1 MQTMEAAVLDPGHW
15 KTLLTQYV
23 AALKQQTAHFDSLE
37 PWFSLIL
44 FTAASVV
51 MIWRLEVLEKKGF
64 EGTVL
69 GTLVMPYASGFSNL
83 MFAFVL
89 GKSGGSG
96 SLVLENCLVNNVT
109 NLTLLVGLSTLFWTL
124 IVIPAKSKKVPKR
137 VTQAHRLNY
146 LSLLLTLFA
155 LFFFTGIVW
164 ALARDGSINFSD
176 GLVLVGLFLFWQL
189 FHVFGV
195 LKNNVSRKRA
205 FPKSIIFDLVA
216 VMTAGIAVYY
226 SIERLV
232 AWIPR
237 SGPGF
242 IVFTN
247 LGWLSGILMVLPNA
261 MVALYYAKARRADV
275 VYSSQIGDGHICIPM
290 CVGLFALFNTIQ
302 VPAHLNLSVSIILG
316 AGLLHFVFVALWG
329 RLPRA
334 AGIVL
339 TGAYGFF
346 LYRGLIS

>member
-1 MQTMEAAVLDPGHW
+1 MEAAVLDPGYW
-15 KTLLTQYV
+15 KTVLSQS
-23 AALKQQTAHFDSLE
+23 ASILKQQTANLDPLD

-44 FTAASVV
+44 FMAASVV
-51 MIWRLEVLEKKGF
+51 MIWRLEALEKKGF

-83 MFAFVL
+83 MFALVL

-124 IVIPAKSKKVPKR
+124 IVIPSKSKKGKR
-137 VTQAHRLNY
+137 KITKANRINY

-155 LFFFTGIVW
+155 LFFFTGAVW
-164 ALARDGSINFSD
+164 ALARDGSLDFSD

-189 FHVFGV
+189 FHIFDILKHNV
-195 LKNNVSRKRA
+195 LRKRS
-205 FPKSIIFDLVA
+205 FPKSIIFDFIL
-216 VMTAGIAVYY
+216 VMTTGFAVYS

-237 SGPGF
+237 TGPGF
-242 IVFTN
+242 FVFEN
-247 LGWLSGILMVLPNA
+247 LGWLSGILMVLPNG
-261 MVALYYAKARRADV
+261 MVALYYAKTRRADV
-275 VYSSQIGDGHICIPM
+275 VYTSQIGDGHICIPM

-302 VPAHLNLSVSIILG
+302 IPLHLNLSVSIILG
-316 AGLLHFVFVALWG
+316 AGLLHFTFVALLG
-329 RLPRA
+329 RLPK
-334 AGIVL
+334 GVGFIL
-339 TGAYGFF
+339 IGAYGFF
-346 LYRGLIS
+346 LYQGLIK

>member
-1 MQTMEAAVLDPGHW
+1 MEAAVPDLSHW
-15 KTLLTQYV
+15 KTLLSPYV
-23 AALKQQTAHFDSLE
+23 TALKQQTAHLDPLD

-44 FTAASVV
+44 FIAASVV
-51 MIWRLEVLEKKGF
+51 MIWRLEALEKKGF

-124 IVIPAKSKKVPKR
+124 IVIPSKSKKGKR
-137 VTQAHRLNY
+137 KITQAHRINY

-155 LFFFTGIVW
+155 LFFFTGAVW
-164 ALARDGSINFSD
+164 ALARDGSIDFSD

-189 FHVFGV
+189 FHIFDILKHNV
-195 LKNNVSRKRA
+195 LRKRS
-205 FPKSIIFDLVA
+205 FPKSIIFDFILVMA
-216 VMTAGIAVYY
+216 TGFAVYY

-232 AWIPR
+232 AWVPR
-237 SGPGF
+237 TGPGF
-242 IVFTN
+242 FVFEN
-247 LGWLSGILMVLPNA
+247 LGWLSGILMVLPNG

-275 VYSSQIGDGHICIPM
+275 VYTSQIGDGHICIPM
-290 CVGLFALFNTIQ
+290 CVGLFALFNTIKI
-302 VPAHLNLSVSIILG
+302 PPHLNLSVSVIIG
-316 AGLLHFVFVALWG
+316 AGLLHFTFIALLG
-329 RLPRA
+329 RLPRSV
-334 AGIVL
+334 GVVL

-346 LYRGLIS
+346 LYKGLIS

>member
-1 MQTMEAAVLDPGHW
+1 MQAAVLDSGYW
-15 KTLLTQYV
+15 KTLLFQSA
-23 AALKQQTAHFDSLE
+23 AALKQQTAHLDPLD

-44 FTAASVV
+44 FMTASVV
-51 MIWRLEVLEKKGF
+51 MIWRLEALEKKGF

-124 IVIPAKSKKVPKR
+124 IVVPPTSRKRKKRISK
-137 VTQAHRLNY
+137 AHRINY
-146 LSLLLTLFA
+146 LSLMFTLLA
-155 LFFFTGIVW
+155 LFFFTGVLW
-164 ALARDGSINFSD
+164 ALARDGSIDFSD

-189 FHVFGV
+189 FHIFDIVKHNV
-195 LKNNVSRKRA
+195 LHKRS
-205 FPKSIIFDLVA
+205 FPKSVIFDFMLVIF
-216 VMTAGIAVYY
+216 TGFAVYY

-237 SGPGF
+237 TGPGF
-242 IVFTN
+242 FVFEN
-247 LGWLSGILMVLPNA
+247 LGWLSGILMVLPNG

-275 VYSSQIGDGHICIPM
+275 VYTSQIGDGHICIPM

-302 VPAHLNLSVSIILG
+302 APPHLNLSVGIILG
-316 AGLLHFVFVALWG
+316 AGLLHFAFVALLG
-329 RLPRA
+329 RLPR
-334 AGIVL
+334 GVGVVL

-346 LYRGLIS
+346 LYKGLIN

>member
-1 MQTMEAAVLDPGHW
+1 MEAVVPDLGHW
-15 KTLLTQYV
+15 KTLLLQYITL
-23 AALKQQTAHFDSLE
+23 LKQQAVQLDKLD
-37 PWFSLIL
+37 PWFSLTL
-44 FTAASVV
+44 FITASVV
-51 MIWRLEVLEKKGF
+51 MIWRLEALEKKGF

-83 MFAFVL
+83 MFAYVL

-124 IVIPAKSKKVPKR
+124 VVIPSKSKKGHKR
-137 VTQAHRLNY
+137 VSKAHRVNY

-155 LFFFTGIVW
+155 LFFFTGAVW
-164 ALARDGSINFSD
+164 ALARDGSLDFSD
-176 GLVLVGLFLFWQL
+176 GLVLVGIFLFWQL
-189 FHVFGV
+189 FHIFDILKHNV
-195 LKNNVSRKRA
+195 LRKRS
-205 FPKSIIFDLVA
+205 FPKSIMFDFILVM
-216 VMTAGIAVYY
+216 VAGLAIYY

-237 SGPGF
+237 TGPGF
-242 IVFTN
+242 FVFEN
-247 LGWLSGILMVLPNA
+247 LGWLSGILMVLPNG

-275 VYSSQIGDGHICIPM
+275 VYTSQIGDGHICIPM

-302 VPAHLNLSVSIILG
+302 IPPHLNLSVCIIVG
-316 AGLLHFVFVALWG
+316 AGLLHFVFVALLG
-329 RLPRA
+329 RLPR
-334 AGIVL
+334 GVGVIL

-346 LYRGLIS
+346 LYKGIIT

>member
-1 MQTMEAAVLDPGHW
+1 METAVLDPGHW
-15 KTLLTQYV
+15 KILLTQYV
-23 AALKQQTAHFDSLE
+23 AVLKQQVAHLLSLD

-44 FTAASVV
+44 FMVASIM
-51 MIWRLEVLEKKGF
+51 MIWRLEALEKKGF

-89 GKSGGSG
+89 GKSGGSS

-109 NLTLLVGLSTLFWTL
+109 NLTLLVGLSTLLWTL
-124 IVIPAKSKKVPKR
+124 IVIPSKSKKGR
-137 VTQAHRLNY
+137 RGITIAHRINY

-155 LFFFTGIVW
+155 LFFFTGVVW
-164 ALARDGSINFSD
+164 ALARDGSIDFSD

-189 FHVFGV
+189 FHVFDI
-195 LKNNVSRKRA
+195 LKHNVVRKRS
-205 FPKSIIFDLVA
+205 FPKSIFFDLIL
-216 VMTAGIAVYY
+216 VMAAGFAVYY

-237 SGPGF
+237 TGHGF
-242 IVFTN
+242 FVFEN
-247 LGWLSGILMVLPNA
+247 LGWISGILMVLPNG
-261 MVALYYAKARRADV
+261 MVALYYAKAQRADV

-290 CVGLFALFNTIQ
+290 CVGLFALFSTIQ

-316 AGLLHFVFVALWG
+316 AGLLHFAFVAFWG
-329 RLPRA
+329 RLPKS
-334 AGIVL
+334 AGIIL
-339 TGAYGFF
+339 TGAYAFF
-346 LYRGLIS
+346 LYKGLLN

>member
-1 MQTMEAAVLDPGHW
+1 MEAAVSDPNHW
-15 KTLLTQYV
+15 KTLLSPYV
-23 AALKQQTAHFDSLE
+23 TALKQQTAHLDSLD

-44 FTAASVV
+44 FIVASIV
-51 MIWRLEVLEKKGF
+51 MIWRLEALEKKGF

-83 MFAFVL
+83 MFALVL

-124 IVIPAKSKKVPKR
+124 IVIPSKSRKGNTRIAK
-137 VTQAHRLNY
+137 AHRINY

-155 LFFFTGIVW
+155 LFFFTGAIW
-164 ALARDGSINFSD
+164 ALAGDGSIDFSD

-189 FHVFGV
+189 FHIFDILKHNV
-195 LKNNVSRKRA
+195 LRKRS
-205 FPKSIIFDLVA
+205 FPKSIIFDFTLVMA
-216 VMTAGIAVYY
+216 SGFAVYY
-226 SIERLV
+226 SIEHLV

-237 SGPGF
+237 TGPGF
-242 IVFTN
+242 FVFEN
-247 LGWLSGILMVLPNA
+247 LGWLSGILMVLPNG

-275 VYSSQIGDGHICIPM
+275 VYTSQIGDGHICIPM

-302 VPAHLNLSVSIILG
+302 TPPHLDLSVSIILG
-316 AGLLHFVFVALWG
+316 AGLLHFVFVALLG
-329 RLPRA
+329 RLPR
-334 AGIVL
+334 GVGVIL

-346 LYRGLIS
+346 LYRGFIH

>member
-1 MQTMEAAVLDPGHW
+1 MEATVLDPGHW
-15 KTLLTQYV
+15 KILLTQYV
-23 AALKQQTAHFDSLE
+23 AVLKQQTAHLDSLD
-37 PWFSLIL
+37 PWLSLIL
-44 FTAASVV
+44 FIAASIV
-51 MIWRLEVLEKKGF
+51 MIWRLEALENKGF

-124 IVIPAKSKKVPKR
+124 IVIPSKSQKGKR
-137 VTQAHRLNY
+137 RITATHRINY

-155 LFFFTGIVW
+155 LFFFTGVVW
-164 ALARDGSINFSD
+164 ALARDGSLDFSD
-176 GLVLVGLFLFWQL
+176 GLVLVGFFLFWQL
-189 FHVFGV
+189 FHVFDILKHNV
-195 LKNNVSRKRA
+195 LRKHS
-205 FPKSIIFDLVA
+205 FPKSIIFDLIL
-216 VMTAGIAVYY
+216 VMATGLAVYY

-237 SGPGF
+237 TGPGF
-242 IVFTN
+242 FVFEN
-247 LGWLSGILMVLPNA
+247 LGWLSGILMVLPNG

-290 CVGLFALFNTIQ
+290 CVGLFALFNTIK
-302 VPAHLNLSVSIILG
+302 VPPHLNLSISIILG
-316 AGLLHFVFVALWG
+316 AGLLHFAFVALLG
-329 RLPRA
+329 RLPKS
-334 AGIVL
+334 AGIIL
-339 TGAYGFF
+339 AGAYALF
-346 LYRGLIS
+346 LYQGLVN

>member
-1 MQTMEAAVLDPGHW
+1 MEAAVLDFDYS
-15 KTLLTQYV
+15 KTLLNQLVTS
-23 AALKQQTAHFDSLE
+23 LKQQAAQFDALD

-44 FTAASVV
+44 FIAASVV
-51 MIWRLEVLEKKGF
+51 MIWRLEALEKKGF

-124 IVIPAKSKKVPKR
+124 VVIPSKSQKGPKKT
-137 VTQAHRLNY
+137 TQAHRINY

-155 LFFFTGIVW
+155 LFFFTGVVW
-164 ALARDGSINFSD
+164 ALARDGAIDFSD

-189 FHVFGV
+189 FHVFDI
-195 LKNNVSRKRA
+195 LKHNVDRKRT
-205 FPKSIIFDLVA
+205 FPKSIIFDLTA
-216 VMTAGIAVYY
+216 VMATGFAVYY

-232 AWIPR
+232 AWMPR
-237 SGPGF
+237 TGPGF
-242 IVFTN
+242 FVFAN

-261 MVALYYAKARRADV
+261 LVALYYAKARRADV

-302 VPAHLNLSVSIILG
+302 VPAHLNLSVGIILG

-329 RLPRA
+329 RLPRT
-334 AGIVL
+334 AGILL